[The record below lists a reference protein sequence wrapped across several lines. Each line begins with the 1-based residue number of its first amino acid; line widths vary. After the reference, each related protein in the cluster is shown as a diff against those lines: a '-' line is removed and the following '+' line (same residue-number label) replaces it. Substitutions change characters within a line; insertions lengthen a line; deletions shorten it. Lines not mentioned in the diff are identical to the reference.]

1 MRKKQFQLI
10 KELMLHQM
18 AGAGDSVEEVIDL
31 AIDVYCE
38 MTNTDAEAFKK
49 EWQHRKYIIWS
60 LDGKWMLDD
69 QLWKRNMELY
79 NVAIEDM
86 EVEQ

>member
-18 AGAGDSVEEVIDL
+18 AGAGDSVEKSIDL

-38 MTNTDAEAFKK
+38 MTNTDANEFKK
-49 EWQHRKYIIWS
+49 EWQHRKLIIWS
-60 LDGKWMLDD
+60 LNGKWLMDNE
-69 QLWKRNMELY
+69 LWKRYMVLY
-79 NVAIEDM
+79 EIAIDEM
-86 EVEQ
+86 EVE